1 MRRSSDVTIFDRLR
15 VGERLRWTHSPAKE
29 SRVMSKMETTATIIV
44 KPRPSEGWIVVTP
57 RLHSE
62 IYLHGRQRA
71 LQFARAYANLH
82 RPARL
87 RVLDEAG
94 NVESEE
100 IFAHTLRDS
109 GHASR
114 GRRS

>member
-1 MRRSSDVTIFDRLR
+1 MPKI
-15 VGERLRWTHSPAKE
+15 
-29 SRVMSKMETTATIIV
+29 ETTATIIV
-44 KPRPSEGWIVVTP
+44 KPRPPDGWIVVTP

-62 IYLHGRQRA
+62 IYFQGRQRA
-71 LQFARAYANLH
+71 LQFARAYAKLH

-100 IFAHTLRDS
+100 IFADTLRDS
-109 GHASR
+109 GHATPRAKVVKLVSP
-114 GRRS
+114 SL

>member
-1 MRRSSDVTIFDRLR
+1 MPTI
-15 VGERLRWTHSPAKE
+15 EA
-29 SRVMSKMETTATIIV
+29 TATIIV
-44 KPRPSEGWIVVTP
+44 KPRPPDGWIVVTP

-62 IYLHGRQRA
+62 IYFQGRQRA

-87 RVLDEAG
+87 RVLDEIC

-100 IFAHTLRDS
+100 IFADTLRAS
-109 GHASR
+109 SHATPRAKVVKLVSP
-114 GRRS
+114 SL